1 MSTNYV
7 VIIEKYVE
15 RHYIKKFQKKY
26 KSFWDTTWRGI
37 IEELKRFDALLE
49 TDIADEIVCA
59 NDIFIYKT
67 EFRVAGTKYS
77 RKNSGNRCIIAVY
90 KETREIKILLVY
102 HKDDIGGNNETATWK
117 KIVRENYKSYTFC
130 K

>member
-7 VIIEKYVE
+7 VITEKYAE

-26 KSFWDTTWRGI
+26 KSFWDITWQGI
-37 IEELKRFDALLE
+37 IEELKRLDALLE
-49 TDIADEIVCA
+49 TDIADEIVCI
-59 NDIFIYKT
+59 NDIAICKT
-67 EFRVAGTKYS
+67 EFRVARTKYS
-77 RKNSGNRCIIAVY
+77 RKNSGNRCIIAIHKKV
-90 KETREIKILLVY
+90 KEIKILLVY

-117 KIVRENYKSYTFC
+117 KIIRENYKDYTFC

>member
-7 VIIEKYVE
+7 VITEKYAE

-26 KSFWDTTWRGI
+26 KSFWDKTWQGI
-37 IEELKRFDALLE
+37 IEELKRLDALLE
-49 TDIADEIVCA
+49 TGIADEIVCI
-59 NDIFIYKT
+59 NDISICKT
-67 EFRVAGTKYS
+67 EFRIAGTKYS
-77 RKNSGNRCIIAVY
+77 RKKSGNRCIIAAH
-90 KETREIKILLVY
+90 KKIREIKILLVY

-117 KIVRENYKSYTFC
+117 KIIRENYIDYTFC